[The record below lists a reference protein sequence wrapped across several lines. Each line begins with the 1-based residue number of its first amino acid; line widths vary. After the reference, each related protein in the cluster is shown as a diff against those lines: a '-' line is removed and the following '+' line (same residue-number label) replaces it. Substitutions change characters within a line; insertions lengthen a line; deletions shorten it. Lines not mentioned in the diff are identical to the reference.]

1 MSFNSLIEDTPLK
14 SSIDDLDLFDL
25 PMVGIFKDKRYT
37 AYTISTLAG
46 IEVDDLDEMDVS
58 VEDFL
63 FNTEKGKRDM
73 RMDARVNIR
82 KGEERA
88 NIEIQR
94 VKKEDEAAR
103 ALNYAG
109 GLITDF
115 PKGLKRIPE
124 TKNTVIFICNYD
136 PFEGTQYSGQ
146 TRMRFTLRS
155 NDDETKIHTLHDKPY
170 PFDGLTIIIY
180 NGAQDWEK
188 NPPKSE
194 EEARIKVYLEDM
206 KNTDPG
212 KMTSDIARTA
222 CRNYKEDPKAVDD
235 VKDWIIYKYGK
246 QMKEEL
252 AIKEKALA
260 IELEKKLE
268 KKIEKK
274 YEKKLN
280 EELEKKLNEEV
291 EKKLNE
297 EVEKKLGEQKKESE
311 EAIER
316 QRIQIAKNLL
326 SSSSLTISE
335 IARVTNL
342 DESEVKKISDSR
354 EALQ

>member
-1 MSFNSLIEDTPLK
+1 
-14 SSIDDLDLFDL
+14 
-25 PMVGIFKDKRYT
+25 
-37 AYTISTLAG
+37 TLAG

-115 PKGLKRIPE
+115 PKGLKRIPQ
-124 TKNTVIFICNYD
+124 TRSTVIFICNYD

-280 EELEKKLNEEV
+280 EELEKKLNEEL

-316 QRIQIAKNLL
+316 QRIQIAKKLL

-335 IARVTNL
+335 IAAVTNL
-342 DESEVKKISDSR
+342 DESEVKKISD
-354 EALQ
+354 EL

>member
-1 MSFNSLIEDTPLK
+1 
-14 SSIDDLDLFDL
+14 
-25 PMVGIFKDKRYT
+25 
-37 AYTISTLAG
+37 
-46 IEVDDLDEMDVS
+46 
-58 VEDFL
+58 
-63 FNTEKGKRDM
+63 
-73 RMDARVNIR
+73 
-82 KGEERA
+82 
-88 NIEIQR
+88 
-94 VKKEDEAAR
+94 
-103 ALNYAG
+103 
-109 GLITDF
+109 
-115 PKGLKRIPE
+115 
-124 TKNTVIFICNYD
+124 
-136 PFEGTQYSGQ
+136 
-146 TRMRFTLRS
+146 
-155 NDDETKIHTLHDKPY
+155 
-170 PFDGLTIIIY
+170 
-180 NGAQDWEK
+180 
-188 NPPKSE
+188 
-194 EEARIKVYLEDM
+194 M
-206 KNTDPG
+206 KNTDTG

-260 IELEKKLE
+260 IELEKKIEKKLSEELE

-280 EELEKKLNEEV
+280 EEL

-335 IARVTNL
+335 IAAVTNL
-342 DESEVKKISDSR
+342 DESEVKKISD
-354 EALQ
+354 EL